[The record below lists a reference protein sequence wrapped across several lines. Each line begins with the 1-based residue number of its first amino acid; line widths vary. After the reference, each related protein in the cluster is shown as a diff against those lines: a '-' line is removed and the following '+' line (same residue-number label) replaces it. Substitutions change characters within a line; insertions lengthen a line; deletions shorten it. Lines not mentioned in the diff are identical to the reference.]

1 MADSLI
7 GSKRKIAVVTGAT
20 GGMGEK
26 IVREL
31 ARDHE
36 VLALGRNAEALAGLE
51 RIAQVTAVPADLTL
65 LLDDAAA
72 ADSAPLQALF
82 ALDKVDLLIHAAGVM
97 EKKTV
102 EEATAAD
109 WRLQFTVNATLPAM
123 FSARLLPALRR
134 ARGQIIFINS
144 ICEQGAHP
152 GHAVYTASK
161 HALRGIAD
169 ALRDEVSPDDVRVA
183 TIAPS
188 GTDTAMMRKAV
199 EQAGESDYH
208 PEYYSDPV
216 EIARAVRLIAD
227 TGESTQFT
235 HLDIRPR
242 RP

>member
-1 MADSLI
+1 MVDSLI

-26 IVREL
+26 IVIEL

-36 VLALGRNAEALAGLE
+36 VLALGRNAEALAELALLE
-51 RIAQVTAVPADLTL
+51 HVTVVPADLTT
-65 LLDDAAA
+65 LLDGPGA
-72 ADSAPLQALF
+72 ADSATLQALF
-82 ALDKVDLLIHAAGVM
+82 DLERVDLLVNAAGVM

-109 WRLQFTVNATLPAM
+109 WRLQLTVNATLPAM
-123 FSARLLPALRR
+123 FSAKLLPALRR
-134 ARGQIIFINS
+134 AKGQIIFINS
-144 ICEQGAHP
+144 ICGQGAHP
-152 GHAVYTASK
+152 GHAVYAASK

-169 ALRDEVSPDDVRVA
+169 ALRDEVSPDDIRVA

-188 GTDTAMMRKAV
+188 GTDTPMMRRAV
-199 EQAGESDYH
+199 EQAGEDEYH
-208 PEYYSDPV
+208 PEYYSDPG

-227 TGESTQFT
+227 TGETTQFT
-235 HLDIRPR
+235 NLDIRPR